1 MRDRRIDALK
11 EQDTTG
17 YVLVLLLVLY
27 IAARILQLY
36 AGRVPTLLIVALHVL
51 PPAVFALLHGKIT
64 YRLRGILIFMGL
76 SLGIGALLESLSLR
90 TGFPFGHY
98 YFTDLMGPKLFQLPV
113 MLALAYVGMGYLSWV
128 VGLLILG
135 RRNEP
140 LTGRRVI
147 LVPLIASF
155 VMVAWDLSM
164 DPVWSNLDHAW
175 VWKDGGS
182 FFGVPVSNFFGWFLT
197 VYLFYQAFALYLRGR
212 TVPPLPP
219 RHWRVPILFYGA
231 SASGNILLA
240 IPSATSA
247 VVIDPSG
254 RQWMTADI
262 IHASVLVSI
271 FVMGAF
277 TLIAWTKLALS
288 THDSV

>member
-1 MRDRRIDALK
+1 MLLADEGRR
-11 EQDTTG
+11 QTG
-17 YVLVLLLVLY
+17 YLLVLLLVLY
-27 IAARILQLY
+27 VVARILQLY
-36 AGRVPTLLIVALHVL
+36 ADRVPTLVIVALHVL
-51 PPAVFALLHGKIT
+51 PPAVFAFLHGKIT

-135 RRNEP
+135 HHDEP
-140 LTGRRVI
+140 LDGRRI
-147 LVPLIASF
+147 LFLPLIASF

-164 DPVWSNLDHAW
+164 DPVWTNLDHAW
-175 VWKDGGS
+175 VWRKGGS
-182 FFGVPVSNFFGWFLT
+182 FFGVPVSNFLGWYLT

-212 TVPPLPP
+212 TVPPVPRKHWHLP
-219 RHWRVPILFYGA
+219 VLFYGA
-231 SASGNILLA
+231 SAAGNILLA
-240 IPSATSA
+240 IPSATPL
-247 VVIDPSG
+247 VVTDASG

-262 IHASVLVSI
+262 IHSCVLVSI

-277 TLIAWTKLALS
+277 TLIAWTKLSLS
-288 THDSV
+288 THDPV

>member
-1 MRDRRIDALK
+1 MLLADEGRRRANYL
-11 EQDTTG
+11 
-17 YVLVLLLVLY
+17 LVLLLLLY
-27 IAARILQLY
+27 IVARILQLY
-36 AGRVPTLLIVALHVL
+36 AGRVPNLVIVVLHVL
-51 PPAVFALLHGKIT
+51 PPAVFALLHGKTT
-64 YRLRGILIFMGL
+64 YRLRGIVVFTGL

-113 MLALAYVGMGYLSWV
+113 LLALAYVGMGYLSWV

-135 RRNEP
+135 HHDEP
-140 LTGRRVI
+140 LNGRRVI
-147 LVPLIASF
+147 FLPLVASF

-175 VWKDGGS
+175 VWKNGGS

-219 RHWRVPILFYGA
+219 QHLRLPILFYGA
-231 SASGNILLA
+231 SAVGNILLA
-240 IPSATSA
+240 VPSATSLF
-247 VVIDPSG
+247 VTDPSG

-262 IHASVLVSI
+262 IHSSVLVSI

-277 TLIAWTKLALS
+277 TLIAWTNLSLS

>member
-1 MRDRRIDALK
+1 MRDRRIAALTG
-11 EQDTTG
+11 QDTTA
-17 YVLVLLLVLY
+17 YILLLVLY
-27 IAARILQLY
+27 IAARVLQLY
-36 AGRVPTLLIVALHVL
+36 ADRVSTLLIVALHVL
-51 PPAVFALLHGKIT
+51 PPAAFALLHGKRT
-64 YRLRGILIFMGL
+64 YQLRGILVFVGL

-113 MLALAYVGMGYLSWV
+113 LLALAYVGMGYLSWV

-135 RRNEP
+135 NHEEP
-140 LTGRRVI
+140 LNGRRI
-147 LVPLIASF
+147 IFLPLVASF

-164 DPVWSNLDHAW
+164 DSIWSNLDHAW

-212 TVPPLPP
+212 TVAPLSPQ
-219 RHWRVPILFYGA
+219 HWRLAILFYGA
-231 SASGNILLA
+231 SAAGNILLA
-240 IPSATSA
+240 VPSATPVA
-247 VVIDPSG
+247 ITDASG
-254 RQWMTADI
+254 RQWMTTDI
-262 IHASVLVSI
+262 IHACVLVSI

-277 TLIAWTKLALS
+277 TLIAWTKVSLS